1 MRFSGGAFIKEK
13 IAGSC
18 ILLLGGTTVTG
29 LACTEIYKKGVSSA
43 LEKLGGWVAKV
54 FNYEGSST
62 SSSSSSTPLD
72 PIAPIKKAWG
82 KLSGLATTV
91 VGIVPAG
98 YEWIKKSENSQF
110 LATFFKSF
118 WNFNFAKNIVFNF
131 HTSVRAWLGVLFDSE
146 SLSKFPDAFKTFKV
160 LAKFLSKTEVAK
172 NGEKDM
178 INWLY
183 LRLMVNPR
191 RTINILK
198 RGTKDGKVEEDKL
211 KCNGAG
217 KKGKKG
223 KEANLPLGICFI
235 CKDGKTLL
243 EHMKKFLKEGTIP
256 EATKK
261 KT

>member
-18 ILLLGGTTVTG
+18 ILLLGGTAVTG

-131 HTSVRAWLGVLFDSE
+131 HTTVRAWLGVLFDSE
-146 SLSKFPDAFKTFKV
+146 SLSKIPDAITKFKS
-160 LAKFLSKTEVAK
+160 LAKFLSKSESLK
-172 NGEKDM
+172 NGSKDM

-183 LRLMVNPR
+183 LRFFVNPR
-191 RTINILK
+191 RTINVLW
-198 RGTKDGKVEEDKL
+198 RGQKANEKEGEDGL
-211 KCNGAG
+211 KCNGKGG
-217 KKGKKG
+217 KKKKG
-223 KEANLPLGICFI
+223 QNLPLGICFI
-235 CKDGKTLL
+235 CSTGQQLID
-243 EHMKKFLKEGTIP
+243 HMINFLKEGTMP
-256 EATKK
+256 PKEQ
-261 KT
+261 